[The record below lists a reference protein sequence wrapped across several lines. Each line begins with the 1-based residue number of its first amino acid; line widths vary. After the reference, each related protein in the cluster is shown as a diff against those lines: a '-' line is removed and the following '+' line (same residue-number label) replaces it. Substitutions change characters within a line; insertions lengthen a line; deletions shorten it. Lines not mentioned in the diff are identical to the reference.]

1 MTLNRW
7 EERLEK
13 HFEGLHRTRLSSS
26 PNKPIF
32 ALEHDLS
39 EDDRS
44 ALEAEICAYIQ
55 TAEPSDRHWLAW
67 VVYAAEL
74 GYVYEGAEYWQ
85 TFESRTPGWLEH
97 GDRYFIRDSYRKFWK
112 VYGGAKPTGPWAEHF
127 SIICWPIT
135 HAILPEDLQR
145 QLAQILF
152 EVRHSFRPELFDSP
166 ELLGREIAANSWR
179 GTQRFQNLA
188 QDALLLGQIAAALL
202 VREEDE
208 ARSII
213 LPATLKRISAN
224 LNKERRSREWLK
236 DAQSYARARLRGITR
251 IASIDAAAHSASL
264 VPENKRLQALGIEP
278 QLYLRPTTRNTWQVV
293 LDIPDLAPVCSR
305 FPGMAEILRQ
315 SRCVVTGATGA
326 PLARGRLLSR
336 GSQLVILEKW
346 PGAREVLLKFERST
360 PELDFLLS
368 TECMLRP
375 GPNWLFKIAA
385 DGLAYEVTGKVVRAD
400 HSYILLTT
408 AGARSRFASVPINV
422 ECEGIQ
428 AESFELPKYLTDQH
442 LSDLGYAGLQVAKTV
457 DIAPVG
463 VVPAAWDG
471 EGHVTWLST
480 DRACIAVSAD
490 FPVSGVALVLDKSV
504 NHRIETTLPK
514 DAPLLI
520 ELPQLSIGRHE
531 LQLVVQHRTDRDFVT
546 GDVDILIRDPRSW
559 KAGLTEQNPFLVVVD
574 PPNPSLEQL
583 WEGRSTIDFY
593 GPGNRHVTCEVKLI
607 TPESVLTR
615 NLPALNLPVRGS
627 AWAEHFDKFFQR
639 DSRVQ
644 DTYDASLRCELLF
657 KCEEQGQFLLN
668 CEREFAPLRWL
679 VKRDQAGYQIQLL
692 DDTGHE
698 KPANISY
705 YSFEQ
710 PERTQAQEAIR
721 YRQWQD
727 VPSAGGL
734 YCARSDGS
742 QKSIV
747 VSPAIR
753 SFADLRL
760 KAAFASHSRTP
771 KSMAQILAVCETWA
785 GARTAGDLFAS
796 HHRRHIVDHF
806 IQELIGFTCGNEWLA
821 KERLL
826 SQGHLSVDELA
837 LYVTTHPIERG
848 ITPTLK
854 CLAQSA
860 ANLPVTERRHRFSQ
874 AARSF
879 LSLPAFASIHNPDR
893 CEWISELAL
902 RAMSQP
908 EWVRMW
914 AKGDLEQGIWYLLRT
929 GTLVRAARFFALL
942 VELRCTNA
950 PHAFY
955 LSSAWE
961 WQ

>member
-13 HFEGLHRTRLSSS
+13 HFEDLHKTRLSS
-26 PNKPIF
+26 IDDRHLF
-32 ALEHDLS
+32 ALEHGLS
-39 EDDRS
+39 EDDTT
-44 ALEAEICAYIQ
+44 ALEAELRAYIR

-74 GYVYEGAEYWQ
+74 GYRYEGAEYWQ

-97 GDRYFIRDSYRKFWK
+97 GDRYFIRDSYHKFNK
-112 VYGGAKPTGPWAEHF
+112 VYGGAKPKGPWAEHF

-152 EVRHSFRPELFDSP
+152 EVRHSFRRELFDSP
-166 ELLGREIAANSWR
+166 ELLGREIAANSSR

-188 QDALLLGQIAAALL
+188 EDALLLGQIASALL
-202 VREEDE
+202 VREEDS
-208 ARSII
+208 AGSII
-213 LPATLKRISAN
+213 LPETLKRISSN
-224 LNKERRSREWLK
+224 LNRERQSREWLK

-251 IASIDAAAHSASL
+251 VANIDATAHSASP

-278 QLYLRPTTRNTWQVV
+278 ELYLRPTPRNTWQVV

-315 SRCVVTGATGA
+315 SRCVVAGASGA

-336 GSQLVILEKW
+336 GSQLVILQKW
-346 PGAREVLLKFERST
+346 PGASEVLLKFERST
-360 PELDFLLS
+360 LELDFLLS

-375 GPNWLFKIAA
+375 GPIWLFKIAA

-408 AGARSRFASVPINV
+408 TAARSRFASVPIDV

-428 AESFELPKYLTDQH
+428 AESFELSKYLSDQD
-442 LSDLGYAGLQVAKTV
+442 LNDLGHAGLQVAKTV
-457 DIAPVG
+457 GIEPVG

-490 FPVSGVALVLDKSV
+490 FPVSGVALVLDKSL
-504 NHRIETTLPK
+504 NHRLETTLPK

-520 ELPQLSIGRHE
+520 ELPQLSIGRHQ

-559 KAGLTEQNPFLVVVD
+559 KGGLTEQNPFLVVVD

-583 WEGRSTIDFY
+583 WEGRSTIDLY
-593 GPGNRHVTCEVKLI
+593 GPGNRQVACEVKLI

-615 NLPALNLPVRGS
+615 NLPALKLPVRAS
-627 AWAEHFDKFFQR
+627 AWAEHFDRFFQR
-639 DSRVQ
+639 DSHVE

-679 VKRDQAGYQIQLL
+679 VKRNHGGYQIQLL
-692 DDTGHE
+692 NDTGHE
-698 KPANISY
+698 KPANVSY
-705 YSFEQ
+705 CSFEQ
-710 PERTQAQEAIR
+710 PERPEVQEAVR
-721 YRQWQD
+721 YRYWQD

-734 YCARSDGS
+734 YYARSDGA

-747 VSPAIR
+747 VSPSSRA
-753 SFADLRL
+753 FADLRL
-760 KAAFASHSRTP
+760 KATFASHSRTP
-771 KSMAQILAVCETWA
+771 KSIAQIFAACEAW
-785 GARTAGDLFAS
+785 GEARTAGNLFAS
-796 HHRRHIVDHF
+796 HHRRQIVDHF
-806 IQELIGFTCGNEWLA
+806 VQELIALTCGNEWLG
-821 KERLL
+821 KEKLL
-826 SQGHLSVDELA
+826 YHGHLSVDELA
-837 LYVTTHPIERG
+837 HYVTAQPIERG
-848 ITPTLK
+848 ITATLK

-860 ANLPVTERRHRFSQ
+860 ANLPVTDRRHRFSL
-874 AARSF
+874 AVRSF
-879 LSLPAFASIHNPDR
+879 LSLPTFATIQNPDR
-893 CEWISELAL
+893 CEWMSELAL

-908 EWVRMW
+908 EWVRTW
-914 AKGDLEQGIWYLLRT
+914 AKENLDQGISYLLRT
-929 GTLVRAARFFALL
+929 GTLVRAARYFALL
-942 VELRCTNA
+942 VELRCTNTS
-950 PHAFY
+950 HAFY